1 MSDQLPV
8 VIIGAGPVG
17 LAAAAHLVEYDLP
30 YVILEKGEGV
40 GSNILEWGHVELFS
54 PWEYNTNQAATKLL
68 AGTEWK
74 HPDKDKLPT
83 GQELVNE
90 YLKPLSQLQVME
102 ENIRFNSEVI
112 AVTKDGADKL
122 KSDRRNE
129 RAFVV
134 HYKNGS
140 KLDKVRA
147 SAIIDASG
155 TWQNPNPPYA
165 DGVWLDSSIKDSVH
179 TNIPTVQQQPESFKG
194 KHTVVIGSG
203 HSALNT
209 LLNLAALK
217 ENHPSTKISWILR
230 RDSPISAFGGEEQDQ
245 LTARGAL
252 GSSAHQLVEQGVIEV
267 FAPFNIEAID
277 YDGFKYT
284 LSSKEGNAISS
295 VNEIVVNTGARPDF
309 SFLRE
314 VRYEID
320 PIVESTPALAPLID
334 PNLHSCGTVRP
345 HGEKELRHPEKNF
358 YVAGVK
364 SYGRAPTFLLAT
376 GYEQVR
382 SIVASIAGD
391 VESAKQVKLKLPET
405 GVCKTNIVTVKQQSC
420 CGC

>member
-1 MSDQLPV
+1 MSNQLPV
-8 VIIGAGPVG
+8 VIIGGGPVG
-17 LAAAAHLVEYDLP
+17 LAAAAHLVEYGLP
-30 YVILEKGEGV
+30 FVILEKGESV
-40 GSNILEWGHVELFS
+40 GSNILEWGHVQLFS

-68 AGTEWK
+68 SETEWQ

-83 GQELVNE
+83 GQELVND
-90 YLKPLSQLQVME
+90 YLKPLSQLQVMQE
-102 ENIRFNSEVI
+102 KIRFNSKVV
-112 AVTKDGADKL
+112 ALTKDGADKL
-122 KSDRRNE
+122 KSDNRNE

-140 KLDKVRA
+140 KLEKVRA

-165 DGVWLDSSIKDSVH
+165 DGVWLDSSIRDSVH
-179 TNIPTVQQQPESFKG
+179 TNIPAVKQQPEVFKD
-194 KHTVVIGSG
+194 KHAVVIGSG

-209 LLNLAALK
+209 LLNLAELK
-217 ENHPSTKISWILR
+217 ADFPSTKISWILR
-230 RDSPISAFGGEEQDQ
+230 RESPVSAFGGEEQDQ
-245 LTARGAL
+245 LAARGAL
-252 GSSAHQLVEQGVIEV
+252 RSSAHKLVEQGVIDV
-267 FAPFNIEAID
+267 SAPFNVEAID
-277 YDGFKYT
+277 YDGSKYT
-284 LSSKEGNAISS
+284 LSSKEGNVISS
-295 VNEIVVNTGARPDF
+295 VDEIIVNTGARPDF

-314 VRYEID
+314 VRYVID

-345 HGEKELRHPEKNF
+345 HGEEELRHPESNF

-391 VESAKQVKLKLPET
+391 AESAKQVKLKLPET

>member
-1 MSDQLPV
+1 MINQLPV

-17 LAAAAHLVEYDLP
+17 LAAAAHLVEYNLP
-30 YVILEKGEGV
+30 FVILEKGENV
-40 GSNILEWGHVELFS
+40 GSNILEWGHVQLFS

-68 AGTEWK
+68 SETEWQ

-90 YLKPLSQLQVME
+90 YLKPLSQLPVMQ
-102 ENIRFNSEVI
+102 ENIRFYSEVV
-112 AVTKDGADKL
+112 ALSKDDADKL
-122 KSDRRNE
+122 KSDNRNE

-134 HYKNGS
+134 HYKNES
-140 KLDKVRA
+140 KLEKVRA

-165 DGVWLDSSIKDSVH
+165 DGVWLDSSIRDSVH
-179 TNIPTVQQQPESFKG
+179 TNIPAVKQQSEVFKD

-209 LLNLAALK
+209 LLNLAELK

-230 RDSPISAFGGEEQDQ
+230 RESPVSVFGGEEQDQ
-245 LTARGAL
+245 LAARGAL
-252 GSSAHQLVEQGVIEV
+252 GLSAHKLVEQGVIDV
-267 FAPFNIEAID
+267 FAPFNVEAID
-277 YDGFKYT
+277 YDGSKYT
-284 LSSKEGNAISS
+284 LSSKEENIISS

-314 VRYEID
+314 VRYVID

-345 HGEKELRHPEKNF
+345 HGEEELKHPEKNF
-358 YVAGVK
+358 YFAGVK

-405 GVCKTNIVTVKQQSC
+405 GVCKTNIVTAKQQSY

>member
-1 MSDQLPV
+1 MSNQLPV

-30 YVILEKGEGV
+30 FVILEKGESV
-40 GSNILEWGHVELFS
+40 GSNILEWGHVQLFS

-68 AGTEWK
+68 SKTEWQ

-83 GQELVNE
+83 GQELVKE
-90 YLKPLSQLQVME
+90 YLKPLSQLQVMQ
-102 ENIRFNSEVI
+102 ENIRFNSEVV

-122 KSDRRNE
+122 KSDNRNE

-134 HYKNGS
+134 HYKKES
-140 KLDKVRA
+140 KSEKIRA

-165 DGVWLDSSIKDSVH
+165 DGVWLDASNKDSVH
-179 TNIPTVQQQPESFKG
+179 TNIPAVQQQQEVFKD

-209 LLNLAALK
+209 LLSLAELK
-217 ENHPSTKISWILR
+217 ENHPTTKISWILR
-230 RDSPISAFGGEEQDQ
+230 RESPVSAFGGEEQDQ
-245 LTARGAL
+245 LAARGAL
-252 GSSAHQLVEQGVIEV
+252 GSIAHKLVDQGVIDV
-267 FAPFNIEAID
+267 FAPFNVEAID
-277 YDGFKYT
+277 YDGSNYT
-284 LSSKEGNAISS
+284 LSSKEGNVASS
-295 VNEIVVNTGARPDF
+295 VDEIVVNTGARPDF

-345 HGEKELRHPEKNF
+345 HGEEELRHPEKNF

-382 SIVASIAGD
+382 SIVAYIAGD

-405 GVCKTNIVTVKQQSC
+405 GVCKTNIVNAKQQSC

>member
-1 MSDQLPV
+1 MSNQLPV
-8 VIIGAGPVG
+8 LIIGAGPIG
-17 LAAAAHLVEYDLP
+17 LAAAAHLVEYDLAF
-30 YVILEKGEGV
+30 VILEKGESV
-40 GSNILEWGHVELFS
+40 GSNILEWGHVQLFS

-68 AGTEWK
+68 SETEWQ

-83 GQELVNE
+83 GQELVNG
-90 YLKPLSQLQVME
+90 YLKPLSQLQVLQ

-122 KSDRRNE
+122 KSDNRNE

-140 KLDKVRA
+140 KLEKVRA
-147 SAIIDASG
+147 SAIIDVSG

-179 TNIPTVQQQPESFKG
+179 TNIPAVQQKPEVFKN

-209 LLNLAALK
+209 LLNLAELK
-217 ENHPSTKISWILR
+217 ADHPLTKISWILR
-230 RDSPISAFGGEEQDQ
+230 RASPVSAFGGEEQDQ
-245 LTARGAL
+245 LAARGAL
-252 GSSAHQLVEQGVIEV
+252 GSSAHKLVEQGVIDV
-267 FAPFNIEAID
+267 FAPYNVEEID
-277 YDGFKYT
+277 YDGSKYT
-284 LSSKEGNAISS
+284 LSSKEGNVISS
-295 VNEIVVNTGARPDF
+295 VDEIVVNTGARPDY

-314 VRYEID
+314 VRYVID

-345 HGEKELRHPEKNF
+345 HGEEELKHPEKNF
-358 YVAGVK
+358 YFAGVK

-391 VESAKQVKLKLPET
+391 VESAKQVQLKLPET
-405 GVCKTNIVTVKQQSC
+405 GVCKTNVVTAKQQSC

>member
-1 MSDQLPV
+1 MSNQLPV

-30 YVILEKGEGV
+30 FVILEKGESV
-40 GSNILEWGHVELFS
+40 GSNILEWGHVQLFS

-68 AGTEWK
+68 AETEWQ
-74 HPDKDKLPT
+74 HPDKNKLPT

-90 YLKPLSQLQVME
+90 YLKPLSQLQVVQ
-102 ENIRFNSEVI
+102 ENTRYNSQVV

-122 KSDRRNE
+122 KSDNRGE

-134 HYKNGS
+134 HYKIKS
-140 KLDKVRA
+140 KLEKVSA

-165 DGVWLDSSIKDSVH
+165 DGVWLDASISDSVH
-179 TNIPTVQQQPESFKG
+179 TNIPAVQQQQEVFKD

-203 HSALNT
+203 HSAMNT
-209 LLNLAALK
+209 LLNLAELK
-217 ENHPSTKISWILR
+217 KDYPLTKISWVLR
-230 RDSPISAFGGEEQDQ
+230 RESPVSAFGGEEQDQ
-245 LTARGAL
+245 LAARGAL
-252 GSSAHQLVEQGVIEV
+252 GSSVHKLVDQGVVDV
-267 FAPFNIEAID
+267 FALFNVEAID
-277 YDGFKYT
+277 YDGSNYT
-284 LSSKEGNAISS
+284 LSSKAGRIISS
-295 VNEIVVNTGARPDF
+295 VDEIVVNTGARPDF

-314 VRYEID
+314 VRYVID

-345 HGEKELRHPEKNF
+345 HGEGELRHPEKNF

-364 SYGRAPTFLLAT
+364 SYGRAPTFLLST

-391 VESAKQVKLKLPET
+391 AESAKQVKLKLPET
-405 GVCKTNIVTVKQQSC
+405 GVCKTDIVTAKQRSC

>member
-1 MSDQLPV
+1 MSNQLPI

-17 LAAAAHLVEYDLP
+17 LAAAAHSVEYDLP
-30 YVILEKGEGV
+30 FVILEKGESV
-40 GSNILEWGHVELFS
+40 GSNILEWGHVRLFS
-54 PWEYNTNQAATKLL
+54 PWEYNTNHAATKLL
-68 AGTEWK
+68 FETEWQ

-83 GQELVNE
+83 GKELVNE
-90 YLKPLSQLQVME
+90 YLKPLSQLQVMQE
-102 ENIRFNSEVI
+102 KIRFNSEVV
-112 AVTKDGADKL
+112 AVTKDGVDKL
-122 KSDRRNE
+122 KSDDRNE
-129 RAFVV
+129 RAYVV

-140 KLDKVRA
+140 KLEKVRA

-165 DGVWLDSSIKDSVH
+165 DGVWLDSSIRDSVH
-179 TNIPTVQQQPESFKG
+179 TNIPAVQQQPEVFKG

-209 LLNLAALK
+209 LLNLAELK
-217 ENHPSTKISWILR
+217 EDHPSTKISWILR
-230 RDSPISAFGGEEQDQ
+230 RESPVSAFGGEEQDQ
-245 LTARGAL
+245 LAARGAL
-252 GSSAHQLVEQGVIEV
+252 GSSAHKLVEQGVIDV
-267 FAPFNIEAID
+267 FAPFNVEAID
-277 YDGFKYT
+277 YDGSNFT
-284 LSSKEGNAISS
+284 LSSKEGNIISS

>member
-1 MSDQLPV
+1 MSNQLPV

-30 YVILEKGEGV
+30 FVILEKGESV
-40 GSNILEWGHVELFS
+40 GSNILEWGHVQLFS

-68 AGTEWK
+68 AETEWL
-74 HPDKDKLPT
+74 HPDKGKLPT
-83 GQELVNE
+83 GKELVNK
-90 YLKPLSQLQVME
+90 YLKPLSQLQVMQE
-102 ENIRFNSEVI
+102 KIRFNSEVV
-112 AVTKDGADKL
+112 AVTRDGADKL
-122 KSDRRNE
+122 KSDNRNE

-140 KLDKVRA
+140 KLEKVSA

-165 DGVWLDSSIKDSVH
+165 DGVWLDSSIRDSVH
-179 TNIPTVQQQPESFKG
+179 TNIPAVQQQPEVFKG

-209 LLNLAALK
+209 LLNLAELK
-217 ENHPSTKISWILR
+217 EDQPSTKISWILR
-230 RDSPISAFGGEEQDQ
+230 RESPVSAFGGEEQDQ
-245 LTARGAL
+245 LAARGAL
-252 GSSAHQLVEQGVIEV
+252 GSSAHKLVEQGVIDV
-267 FAPFNIEAID
+267 FAPFNVEEIN
-277 YDGFKYT
+277 YDGSNYT
-284 LSSKEGNAISS
+284 LSSKEGNIIST
-295 VNEIVVNTGARPDF
+295 VDQIVVNTGARPDF

-314 VRYEID
+314 IRYVID

-345 HGEKELRHPEKNF
+345 HGEEELKHPEKNF
-358 YVAGVK
+358 YVVGVK

-405 GVCKTNIVTVKQQSC
+405 GVCKTNIVTTKQQSC
-420 CGC
+420 CGY

>member
-1 MSDQLPV
+1 MSNQLPV

-30 YVILEKGEGV
+30 FVILEKGESV
-40 GSNILEWGHVELFS
+40 GSNILEWGHVQLFS

-68 AGTEWK
+68 SETEWQ

-90 YLKPLSQLQVME
+90 YLKPLSQLQVMQ
-102 ENIRFNSEVI
+102 ENILFNSEVV

-122 KSDRRNE
+122 KSDNRNE

-134 HYKNGS
+134 HFKNGS
-140 KLDKVRA
+140 KLEKVRA
-147 SAIIDASG
+147 STIIDASG

-165 DGVWLDSSIKDSVH
+165 DGLWLDSSIRDSVH
-179 TNIPTVQQQPESFKG
+179 TNIPAVQQQPEVFKD

-209 LLNLAALK
+209 LLNLAELR

-230 RDSPISAFGGEEQDQ
+230 RESPVSAFGGEEQDQ
-245 LTARGAL
+245 LAARGAL
-252 GSSAHQLVEQGVIEV
+252 GSSAHKLVEQGVIDV
-267 FAPFNIEAID
+267 FAPFNVEEID
-277 YDGFKYT
+277 SDGSKYT
-284 LSSKEGNAISS
+284 LSSKEGNVISS
-295 VNEIVVNTGARPDF
+295 VDEIVVNTGARPDF

-314 VRYEID
+314 VRYVID

-345 HGEKELRHPEKNF
+345 HGEEELKHPEKNF

-391 VESAKQVKLKLPET
+391 IESAKQVKLKLPET
-405 GVCKTNIVTVKQQSC
+405 GVCKTNIVTAKQQSC

>member
-1 MSDQLPV
+1 MSNQFPV

-17 LAAAAHLVEYDLP
+17 LAAAAHLVEYGLTF
-30 YVILEKGEGV
+30 VILEKGESV
-40 GSNILEWGHVELFS
+40 GSNILEWGHVQLFS

-68 AGTEWK
+68 SETEWQ

-90 YLKPLSQLQVME
+90 YLKPLSQLQVMQE
-102 ENIRFNSEVI
+102 KIRFNSEVV

-122 KSDRRNE
+122 KSDNRNE

-134 HYKNGS
+134 HHKNGN
-140 KLDKVRA
+140 KFEKVRA

-155 TWQNPNPPYA
+155 TWQNPNPPYT
-165 DGVWLDSSIKDSVH
+165 DGVWLDSSIRDSVY
-179 TNIPTVQQQPESFKG
+179 TNIPAVQQQLEVFKD

-209 LLNLAALK
+209 LLNLAELK

-230 RDSPISAFGGEEQDQ
+230 RESPVSAFGGEEQDQ
-245 LTARGAL
+245 LAARGAL
-252 GSSAHQLVEQGVIEV
+252 GSSAHKLVEQGVIDV
-267 FAPFNIEAID
+267 FAPFNVEAID
-277 YDGFKYT
+277 YDGSKYT
-284 LSSKEGNAISS
+284 LSSKEGNIISS

-314 VRYEID
+314 VRYVID

-345 HGEKELRHPEKNF
+345 HGEEELKHPEKNF
-358 YVAGVK
+358 YFAGVK

-391 VESAKQVKLKLPET
+391 IESAKQVKLKLPET
-405 GVCKTNIVTVKQQSC
+405 GVCKTNIVTAKQQSC

>member
-1 MSDQLPV
+1 MSNQQPV

-30 YVILEKGEGV
+30 FVILEKGESV
-40 GSNILEWGHVELFS
+40 GSNILEWGHVQLFS

-68 AGTEWK
+68 SETEWQ
-74 HPDKDKLPT
+74 HPDNDKLPT
-83 GQELVNE
+83 GKELVNE
-90 YLKPLSQLQVME
+90 YLKPLSQLQVMQD
-102 ENIRFNSEVI
+102 NIRFNSEVV

-122 KSDRRNE
+122 KSDNRNE
-129 RAFVV
+129 RAFVI

-140 KLDKVRA
+140 KLEKVNA

-165 DGVWLDSSIKDSVH
+165 DGVWLDSSIRDSVH
-179 TNIPTVQQQPESFKG
+179 TNIPAVQQQPEVFIN

-209 LLNLAALK
+209 LLNLAELK

-230 RDSPISAFGGEEQDQ
+230 RESPVSAFGGEEQDQ
-245 LTARGAL
+245 LAARGAL
-252 GSSAHQLVEQGVIEV
+252 GSSAHKLVKQGVIDV
-267 FAPFNIEAID
+267 FAPFNVEEID
-277 YDGFKYT
+277 YDGSKYT
-284 LSSKEGNAISS
+284 LSSKEGNVISS
-295 VNEIVVNTGARPDF
+295 VDEIVVNTGARPDF
-309 SFLRE
+309 TFLRE
-314 VRYEID
+314 VRYVID
-320 PIVESTPALAPLID
+320 PIVESTPELAPLID

-345 HGEKELRHPEKNF
+345 HGEEELKHREKNF

-405 GVCKTNIVTVKQQSC
+405 GVCKTNIVTAKQQSC